1 MNEYEARQLLCSY
14 GLPSL
19 NERIARDAEHA
30 ANMADELGYPVVVKI
45 LSRDIPHKT
54 EADGLR
60 LGLTDAGAVR
70 QAVTEVF
77 ASAKSRMP
85 QAKLEGVLIQ
95 PMLKG
100 VAEMILG
107 VTHDPVFGAVL
118 TAGLGGVLTEIY
130 RDVSHRLLPIDEDI
144 AQTMLVELKA
154 YPLLDG
160 YRGRPKGDQV
170 AVRQAM
176 VALSQAALSQPQ
188 LSEIEINPLLVHEA
202 GHSVSAIDALITLD

>member
-1 MNEYEARQLLCSY
+1 MVDQIVEFWVFEDSPPLAQITRLAMDPL
-14 GLPSL
+14 
-19 NERIARDAEHA
+19 
-30 ANMADELGYPVVVKI
+30 VV
-45 LSRDIPHKT
+45 
-54 EADGLR
+54 
-60 LGLTDAGAVR
+60 
-70 QAVTEVF
+70 
-77 ASAKSRMP
+77 
-85 QAKLEGVLIQ
+85 GV
-95 PMLKG
+95 
-100 VAEMILG
+100 
-107 VTHDPVFGAVL
+107 DPVFGAVL